1 MSTRRAVLAV
11 RKRSRSSS
19 VDARR
24 AQRAPLSGIVCCSVQ
39 ALRNPS
45 ASNQAKSATAAI
57 DVDLFVERLGTDPV

>member
-1 MSTRRAVLAV
+1 
-11 RKRSRSSS
+11 
-19 VDARR
+19 
-24 AQRAPLSGIVCCSVQ
+24 VQ